1 VEEGMIG
8 RSSVAHINL
17 FFILHVPFI
26 SYTILCGLQLVVPFY
41 WVHPAEIL
49 SVVKLNDEI
58 VKQIIT
64 SVYESFRKYQPL
76 K

>member
-1 VEEGMIG
+1 MIG
-8 RSSVAHINL
+8 RSSVAHRNL

-26 SYTILCGLQLVVPFY
+26 DHTILCGCAFY

-49 SVVKLNDEI
+49 SMVKLNDEI

-64 SVYESFRKYQPL
+64 SVYESFRKYQPF